1 MIVRCF
7 CATTTFLFALLVVI
21 GGAPP
26 RNDAP
31 VQLTYTATLY
41 SNVLNKEH
49 IDSVAEVGVYKI

>member
-7 CATTTFLFALLVVI
+7 CATIALLCVWLVGI
-21 GGAPP
+21 DAAPP

-31 VQLTYTATLY
+31 VHLTYTATLY